1 MIDTA
6 QEEGAPSTMIET
18 YFCSISG
25 LPLNDYIR
33 HFEPAFYTPLL
44 SNQEPITNNPRL
56 AKRSINSYQKDDVEE
71 FNAVTTPPTPTPA
84 PVLSFNV
91 TAHNR

>member
-1 MIDTA
+1 MIFKHYDYWLNID
-6 QEEGAPSTMIET
+6 SF
-18 YFCSISG
+18 YFYIAG

-33 HFEPAFYTPLL
+33 HFEPAFYPPLL
-44 SNQEPITNNPRL
+44 SNQEPITNTPRL

-71 FNAVTTPPTPTPA
+71 FNAVTTQPTPTPA

>member
-1 MIDTA
+1 MRHFSMIFKHYDYWFNID
-6 QEEGAPSTMIET
+6 SF
-18 YFCSISG
+18 YFYIAG

-44 SNQEPITNNPRL
+44 SANQQLHNLR
-56 AKRSINSYQKDDVEE
+56 AKRSLTHSYQNQDDQE
-71 FNAVTTPPTPTPA
+71 FNNAVTEIVTPSKLT
-84 PVLSFNV
+84 FNV